1 MELVKNKDTK
11 EPFPVSQRVAPTIHA
26 AALQQFGIAM
36 LPGGGVVDGTNGDL
50 IVLAPAYT
58 VSREDVDLIVQRTA
72 TAIEYV
78 LENVASAKL

>member
-11 EPFPVSQRVAPTIHA
+11 EPFPVSQKVAPTIHA
-26 AALQQFGIAM
+26 VGLQQFGIAM
-36 LPGGGVVDGTNGDL
+36 LPGGGVVDGTSGDL
-50 IVLAPAYT
+50 IVLAPAYI

-78 LENVASAKL
+78 LGHNSAAKL